1 MMEGGTMKDEDA
13 MTDEN
18 MEEGG
23 TMKEDNKA
31 TLGYL

>member
-1 MMEGGTMKDEDA
+1 MKDEDA